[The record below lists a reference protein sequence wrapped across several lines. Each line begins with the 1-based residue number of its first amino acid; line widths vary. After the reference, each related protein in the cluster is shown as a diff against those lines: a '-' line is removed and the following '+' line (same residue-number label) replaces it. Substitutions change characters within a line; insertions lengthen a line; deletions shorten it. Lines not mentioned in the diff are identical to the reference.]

1 MRRITIIRHAKSS
14 WEDPD
19 LTDDQRPLNNRGQ
32 ESAPMMGER
41 LAAQGMNPDLLISSP
56 AIRAFETAM
65 VIAGKVGYPTES
77 IEKDERLYLAG
88 IQDWFEVIRT
98 LPEDAL
104 HVFCFGHNPG
114 LTHLYN
120 IFSPDPV
127 ENIPT
132 CGVYDLDFD
141 VDSWAQLAMNKPA
154 SIRYDFPKNKGMEK
168 VVEQQAPN

>member
-19 LTDDQRPLNNRGQ
+19 LTDDKRPLNDRG
-32 ESAPMMGER
+32 EENAPMMGDR
-41 LAAQGMNPDLLISSP
+41 LAAQGMNPDLLLSSP
-56 AIRAFETAM
+56 AVRAFETARA
-65 VIAGKVGYPTES
+65 IAGKVGYPPDS
-77 IEKDERLYLAG
+77 ICTDERLYHAE

-98 LPEDAL
+98 LPEDAK

-120 IFSPDPV
+120 IFSPIPV

-132 CGVYDLDFD
+132 CGMFD
-141 VDSWAQLAMNKPA
+141 MGFEVENWPELARVKPA
-154 SIRYDFPKNKGMEK
+154 TVNYDFPKNKGVEK
-168 VVEQQAPN
+168 VVG